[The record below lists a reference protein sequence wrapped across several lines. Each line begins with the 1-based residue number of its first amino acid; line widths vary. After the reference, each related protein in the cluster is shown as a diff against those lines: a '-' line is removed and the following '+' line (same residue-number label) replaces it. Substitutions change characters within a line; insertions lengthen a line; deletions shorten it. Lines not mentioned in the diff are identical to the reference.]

1 MPRGQTPGLCSFAT
15 RLTLRSAI
23 FLPMSSSSPA
33 ARNAAIDC
41 TKGLACAAIV
51 WHHLAFYGPMADVVE
66 PLLPALMEWLDQYAR
81 MAVQLFLVLGG
92 YLAAASLAPTG
103 LARHSAALPQIAR
116 RFVRLVVPLAVA
128 LVLAVLVTALVRPWF
143 DHSSL
148 SGAPTLFQL
157 LAHALLLQ
165 GIVGEESL
173 SAGVWYVS
181 IDFQL
186 FALTAL
192 LFAAGRWFNAA
203 QDATPQARPTAGQ
216 AVVVLLA
223 AASLWGFNRDAD
235 FDNWAVYFFGAY
247 GLGMM
252 AFWAVRSPRPWA
264 WSTLMALLVGVAL
277 WLEWRDRIAL
287 AGATALA
294 LVLVMSSPKLLSWQ
308 GPKRLQQLGQMSYS
322 VFLVHFPVCLLVNA
336 VVTWFWPDS
345 LAINLVGLWAAFAL
359 SLAAGRLLYQRVERH
374 MPSWQDV
381 LRWQAGLVG
390 TGMLMTWVTAWT

>member
-1 MPRGQTPGLCSFAT
+1 
-15 RLTLRSAI
+15 
-23 FLPMSSSSPA
+23 MSSSSPA
-33 ARNAAIDC
+33 SRNAVIDC

-66 PLLPALMEWLDQYAR
+66 PLLPALIEWLDQDAR
-81 MAVQLFLVLGG
+81 MAVQLFLVLAG

-103 LARHSAALPQIAR
+103 LARHSQVLPQIAR

-128 LVLAVLVTALVRPWF
+128 LVLAVLISTLIRPWF
-143 DHSSL
+143 DHASMSA
-148 SGAPTLFQL
+148 APGLFQL

-192 LFAAGRWFNAA
+192 LFAMSRWFSSVPDA
-203 QDATPQARPTAGQ
+203 ATPARPTVGQ

-252 AFWAVRSPRPWA
+252 AFWAVRAARPWA
-264 WSTLMALLVGVAL
+264 WSALMALLLGIAL
-277 WLEWRDRIAL
+277 WLEWRTRIAL

-294 LVLVMSSPKLLSWQ
+294 LVAVMRSPRLYSMS
-308 GPKRLQQLGQMSYS
+308 GPARLQQLGQMSYS

-345 LAINLVGLWAAFAL
+345 LVINLVGLWAAFAL
-359 SLAAGRLLYQRVERH
+359 SLATGRVLYLRVERH
-374 MPSWQDV
+374 MPSWQDA
-381 LRWQAGLVG
+381 LRWQASLVG
-390 TGMLMTWVTAWT
+390 TGMLMTWVTAWM